1 MLDDQLTASEL
12 ELIQAKRIEAESHP
26 SCLGAV
32 SGRSEQFFCYEYDG
46 KGLPRCAK
54 QCTECDYAEG
64 GK

>member
-12 ELIQAKRIEAESHP
+12 ELIQAESQP
-26 SCLGAV
+26 TCLGAV

-46 KGLPRCAK
+46 KGMPRCAK
-54 QCTECDYAEG
+54 QCAECDYAEG